1 MESMRLAIATL
12 GLLATTAAAAQPPLP
27 PVEVPVAADL
37 RAEGRAAE
45 RSGRALVLVFA
56 SEDCSY
62 CMVLEEE
69 ILKPMLR
76 SGEYDHRIRMRKV
89 MLDAGESVVD
99 FAGEEVETAALADR
113 YGVFVTP
120 TVLFVDAEGTE
131 LATRLVGINT
141 VELYGGYMDAAI
153 DQAVARI
160 EARARLA
167 RHAADEPGT
176 ATD

>member
-1 MESMRLAIATL
+1 MRPVTAIL
-12 GLLATTAAAAQPPLP
+12 GLLLAATAAADETALP

-76 SGEYDHRIRMRKV
+76 SGDYDGLVLIRKV
-89 MLDAGESVVD
+89 RLDPGEYVRD
-99 FAGEEVETAALADR
+99 FAGREVETAALADR

-120 TVLFVDAEGTE
+120 TVLFVDAEGAE
-131 LATRLVGINT
+131 LAARLVGINT

-153 DQAVARI
+153 EQAVARI

-167 RHAADEPGT
+167 RHAAGEPET